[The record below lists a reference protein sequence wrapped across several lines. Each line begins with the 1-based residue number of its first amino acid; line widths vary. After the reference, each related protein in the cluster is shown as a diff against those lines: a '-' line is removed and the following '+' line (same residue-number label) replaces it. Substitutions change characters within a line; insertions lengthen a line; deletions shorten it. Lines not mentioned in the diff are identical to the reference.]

1 MTNRHDGGHQS
12 QFAMPRRIRSPR
24 ALQDSN
30 ACNRLFRLRIP
41 WTGRDVRRATHL
53 ASPSRPYRSKADFL
67 LRRKL
72 TPVVI
77 QR

>member
-1 MTNRHDGGHQS
+1 MTNHHDHGIPS
-12 QFAMPRRIRSPR
+12 RFAVAQRIRTSH

-30 ACNRLFRLRIP
+30 ACNRLFRLRIRR
-41 WTGRDVRRATHL
+41 TGIGMRQAARPS
-53 ASPSRPYRSKADFL
+53 SPRQRPGIPSGLL

-77 QR
+77 RR